1 MVGREGAEARTKR
14 TAYKRRRKKKNNNN
28 VAGATMVHDGRLAP
42 SIGFQQKERICMHGT
57 SLVFILCF
65 YFTHSIRYIQ
75 PPLLH
80 KTCMR
85 ANGIH
90 IGSIEAFAISLASEL
105 SIDATKPSHLCSR
118 HARTRLLERRLHE
131 LVGNEI
137 FLPRTVVG
145 GGGSGGGSGVR
156 MRR

>member
-1 MVGREGAEARTKR
+1 MARPLSFFLIT
-14 TAYKRRRKKKNNNN
+14 
-28 VAGATMVHDGRLAP
+28 
-42 SIGFQQKERICMHGT
+42 I
-57 SLVFILCF
+57 ILCF

-131 LVGNEI
+131 LVSNEI

-145 GGGSGGGSGVR
+145 GGGSAGGSGVR